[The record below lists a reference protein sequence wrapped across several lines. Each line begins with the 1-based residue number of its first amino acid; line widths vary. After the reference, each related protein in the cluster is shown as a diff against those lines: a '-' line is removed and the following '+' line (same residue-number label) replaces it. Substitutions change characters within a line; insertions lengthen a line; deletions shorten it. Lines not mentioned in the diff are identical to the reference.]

1 MLIISYSALKM
12 DGKPLYEYA
21 RESIPL
27 PRAIPTR
34 TCQVAVE
41 LVDFTPAS
49 KTPGDGG
56 HEYHW
61 PKEHLDAEQ
70 KGVFDR
76 LTEMVHKAQQS
87 EGEAGGAIDPPQPDL
102 KAEPVPEVSAS
113 GIRPATFKLKMTVSS
128 GTYVRSIVNEIGLA
142 LGSGAHVVVLTR
154 TRQGEFTLHEPEEKK
169 MVKIKEVGAKEETE
183 VEQTGSI
190 PWAVWERAIAERKQ
204 MMEDEAREKEELI
217 AQETSQEEMDSQF
230 GPEATLARRRAAP
243 LKEWEQA
250 VLDKFR
256 SVPVPHPGGHKRE
269 PY

>member
-1 MLIISYSALKM
+1 MLTSSYSALKM

-87 EGEAGGAIDPPQPDL
+87 EGEAVDPPQPDL

-190 PWAVWERAIAERKQ
+190 PWAVWQRAIAERKQ